1 MAKREI
7 DGPDLGPL
15 EIATGGLGRLVGTLI
30 LFAVSVAAQMIFRS
44 GVAGTVAQVACAF
57 FAVLVLAAVV
67 RHVRWRAKGALV
79 RLDDAGITLVHG
91 RTVGWAEIREMREV
105 HKGFTQGL
113 VLLPRDDAELP
124 VFAITLFVL
133 RRRSQAARMTR
144 RWGSP
149 LVLVPGH
156 LDVSRTQ
163 IVDAVRRFSG
173 GVPILDEE
181 RELVVS

>member
-15 EIATGGLGRLVGTLI
+15 EIAVGGIAPIVVTVVLI
-30 LFAVSVAAQMIFRS
+30 LLCFVSEAVFGSGISAVVAR
-44 GVAGTVAQVACAF
+44 VAFPVL
-57 FAVLVLAAVV
+57 AVLLVATVV
-67 RHVRWRAKGALV
+67 RHLRWRAKGRLV
-79 RLDDAGITLVHG
+79 RLDDTGVTVLDG
-91 RTVGWAEIREMREV
+91 RTVGWAEIREVREV
-105 HKGFTQGL
+105 HKRATEGL
-113 VLLPRDDAELP
+113 VFLPRDDAELP
-124 VFAITLFVL
+124 VFSITLFVL

-144 RWGSP
+144 LWGSP

-156 LDVSRTQ
+156 LNVSRTQ

-173 GVPILDEE
+173 GIPILDEE